1 MEYEDNKIDNVKK
14 LNFIKSQF
22 DNSMKILEKNIA
34 ESIIN
39 KKKLN
44 DFNATKGDGTQEVK
58 PRKEGGK
65 QEVKPPEE
73 GRKQEVKPP
82 KEDGK

>member
-14 LNFIKSQF
+14 LNFIKNQF

-44 DFNATKGDGTQEVK
+44 DLRQDLFEANKKFVEVENYLEDIKVKLTKK
-58 PRKEGGK
+58 N
-65 QEVKPPEE
+65 
-73 GRKQEVKPP
+73 
-82 KEDGK
+82 

>member
-1 MEYEDNKIDNVKK
+1 MECEDNKINDVKK
-14 LNFIKSQF
+14 LNFIKNQF

-44 DFNATKGDGTQEVK
+44 DLRQDLFEANKKFVEAEKYLEDIKVKLTKQN
-58 PRKEGGK
+58 
-65 QEVKPPEE
+65 
-73 GRKQEVKPP
+73 
-82 KEDGK
+82 

>member
-14 LNFIKSQF
+14 LNFIKNQF

-44 DFNATKGDGTQEVK
+44 DLRKDLFEANKKFVEAEKYMEDIKVKLTKQN
-58 PRKEGGK
+58 
-65 QEVKPPEE
+65 
-73 GRKQEVKPP
+73 
-82 KEDGK
+82 